1 MLKIYKGNI
10 IFTKTKDKFK
20 VIENGFIV
28 VENGKVVN
36 VYDKLPAEYKDVSI
50 VDYKDNLIIPGMNDL
65 HAHAPQFR
73 NLGMAM
79 SKELIPWLNDYTFPE
94 ESKYEHIEYADKM
107 YQRFVKEVW
116 KNGTTRIAV
125 FATVHKKSTLRLM
138 EIFKNS
144 GLGAFVGKVNM
155 NINCPDSLL
164 ENTHQ
169 SILDTKEILDMNLEK
184 DSLVKPIITPRFIPS
199 CDSEL
204 LKELGDLALKYNV
217 ETQSHLSEN
226 QGEIEWVK
234 ELQPESKFYGDAYN
248 RFNLFGQ
255 TKTLMAHCVYSS
267 DEELE
272 LMKTNNVMAVH
283 CPTSNL
289 NIGSGVMPIRNFL
302 NKNVSVS
309 LGSDISGG
317 HDLSIFKVMVHTIQG
332 SKLWWVNSDKKLDF
346 LSLSEAFYIATKGGG
361 SFFGKVG
368 SFEKDY
374 EFDALVIDD
383 TELNH
388 DNYSLIERLER
399 FIYIGDDRHI
409 LHRYVRGNKISEPI
423 FNDFN

>member
-1 MLKIYKGNI
+1 MVKIYKGNI
-10 IFTKTKDKFK
+10 IFTKNKDNFEI
-20 VIENGFIV
+20 IENGFIV

-36 VYDKLPAEYKDVSI
+36 VFDFLPSEYSNIKI
-50 VDYKDNLIIPGMNDL
+50 VDYTNKLIIPGMNDL

-73 NLGMAM
+73 NIGMAM

-94 ESKYEHIEYADKM
+94 ESKYADIEYADKM
-107 YQRFVKEVW
+107 YKRFIKEIW

-125 FATVHKKSTLRLM
+125 FATVHKDSTIRLM
-138 EIFKNS
+138 NLFNTS
-144 GLGAFVGKVNM
+144 GIGAFVGKVNM
-155 NINCPDSLL
+155 NINCPKSLL
-164 ENTHQ
+164 EDTNQ
-169 SILDTKEILDMNLEK
+169 SVLDTKEILDMKIEE

-204 LKELGDLALKYNV
+204 LTELGNLAIEYNV
-217 ETQSHLSEN
+217 PTQSHLSEN
-226 QGEIEWVK
+226 LGEINWVK
-234 ELQPESKFYGDAYN
+234 ELQPKSKFYGDAYN

-255 TKTLMAHCVYSS
+255 TKTLMAHCVYSND
-267 DEELE
+267 DELK
-272 LMKTNNVMAVH
+272 LMRDNNVLAVH

-289 NIGSGVMPIRNFL
+289 NIGSGVMPIRKFL
-302 NKNVSVS
+302 DENVSVS

-317 HDLSIFKVMVHTIQG
+317 HDLSIFKVMVHAIQG
-332 SKLWWVNSDKKLDF
+332 SKLWWVNSDKELDF
-346 LSLSEAFYIATKGGG
+346 LKLSEAFFMATKVGG

-374 EFDALVIDD
+374 EFDALIIDD
-383 TELNH
+383 SDLNH

-409 LHRYVRGNKISEPI
+409 LHRYIRGNRIDEPI
-423 FNDFN
+423 F